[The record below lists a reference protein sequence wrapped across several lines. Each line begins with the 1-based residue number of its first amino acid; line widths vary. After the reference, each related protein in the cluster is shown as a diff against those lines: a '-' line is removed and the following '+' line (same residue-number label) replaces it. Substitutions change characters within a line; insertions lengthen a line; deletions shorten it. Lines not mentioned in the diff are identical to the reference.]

1 MKTNEFFESLG
12 LTRINLYI
20 FIASLL
26 VIALGYIL
34 MALGDTYD
42 VLSLYVSPLV
52 LIIGYVIVLPL
63 SILYRSKKNKDE
75 VKQ

>member
-1 MKTNEFFESLG
+1 MKTNEFFESQG

>member
-12 LTRINLYI
+12 LTRTNLYI

-26 VIALGYIL
+26 VIALGYVL
-34 MALGDTYD
+34 MAIGDTYD
-42 VLSLYVSPLV
+42 ALSLYVSPIVLV
-52 LIIGYVIVLPL
+52 IGYVVILPL
-63 SILYRSKKNKDE
+63 SILYRSKKSKDE

>member
-1 MKTNEFFESLG
+1 MKTNEFIESLG

>member
-12 LTRINLYI
+12 LTKINLYI

-26 VIALGYIL
+26 VITLGYVL

-42 VLSLYVSPLV
+42 VLSLYISPIVLV
-52 LIIGYVIVLPL
+52 IGYVIVLPL
-63 SILYRSKKNKDE
+63 SILYKKKDKG
-75 VKQ
+75 KQQQ